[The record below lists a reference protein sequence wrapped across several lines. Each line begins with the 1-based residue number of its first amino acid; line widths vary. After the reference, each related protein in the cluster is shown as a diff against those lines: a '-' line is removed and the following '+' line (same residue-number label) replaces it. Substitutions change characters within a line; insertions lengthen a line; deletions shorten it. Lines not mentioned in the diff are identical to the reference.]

1 MIGAE
6 EFFCECVASAELHL
20 FGEDAQRCFGGNEV
34 NFGDARVGVEGAQ
47 HLGGKDR
54 AAGAGDGQGEPDAGD
69 NAVAGGYGFGWTSHQ
84 SDYRPSCGSQC
95 LNSND
100 LALEREQERG
110 KLAFDDAGRARDS
123 RMGQRGR
130 LAGVH
135 AEEGK
140 DSLADAVR
148 QQDARSPPLSWMQ
161 RTRSAAG
168 QASLLQDLN
177 QLQ

>member
-1 MIGAE
+1 M
-6 EFFCECVASAELHL
+6 
-20 FGEDAQRCFGGNEV
+20 
-34 NFGDARVGVEGAQ
+34 
-47 HLGGKDR
+47 
-54 AAGAGDGQGEPDAGD
+54 D
-69 NAVAGGYGFGWTSHQ
+69 NAVASGCGFGWTSHQ

-148 QQDARSPPLSWMQ
+148 QQDARSQ
-161 RTRSAAG
+161 RRKDRTHQYHRITHRITGFIVTRFESVAMK
-168 QASLLQDLN
+168 L
-177 QLQ
+177 